1 MAITMFPSHRQIC
14 EIVELKKAFQI
25 LIQCFCLFFL
35 LFITPLFIFFF
46 LNFVWVIYIHKVQTL
61 VFI

>member
-1 MAITMFPSHRQIC
+1 MFFFLNSEVYSIVCMAITMFPSHRQIC
-14 EIVELKKAFQI
+14 EIVELKKALQI

-46 LNFVWVIYIHKVQTL
+46 
-61 VFI
+61 